1 LVQSFSLLLHH
12 EDKLIISKNRRSGF
26 FTSIFLVAALRVVS
40 SAFGRLVRGRRIANL
55 LSQIHLLGVKLV
67 ELILGASG
75 GVLLLLL
82 DLEVS
87 DLRLLHHMLKKHL
100 LIEMTGDIGFVR
112 HVNLFGSCAA
122 GLISASVI
130 QTLNELGRLSP
141 LITKKNTIF

>member
-1 LVQSFSLLLHH
+1 M
-12 EDKLIISKNRRSGF
+12 
-26 FTSIFLVAALRVVS
+26 
-40 SAFGRLVRGRRIANL
+40 
-55 LSQIHLLGVKLV
+55 LGVELV

-100 LIEMTGDIGFVR
+100 LIEMTGDIGFVG